1 MVDEDFESV
10 VDDIVSQLEELRDEC
25 QEKHDNMPDQLQD
38 SGSGEILQ
46 GRADEIDS
54 MISEL
59 EGIDTEVCIDEDV
72 KDGIEED
79 NPKED
84 GESDEDYKMRIEDLV
99 QEAIS
104 DATDERKQEIVDE
117 IQNVSYNGE

>member
-1 MVDEDFESV
+1 V

-54 MISEL
+54 MIGEL

-72 KDGIEED
+72 KGGIEED